1 MEGKRAVQLPG
12 PPVPDEIGRLI
23 HRDICAACWT
33 LWWKD
38 LSIKVINELRLDL
51 SSDGGQYEYDRNMR
65 EFMGFEQEPTK

>member
-1 MEGKRAVQLPG
+1 VLRRPVRAAPC
-12 PPVPDEIGRLI
+12 PRAIR
-23 HRDICAACWT
+23 RRKTAACGA

-65 EFMGFEQEPTK
+65 EFMGFEPEPPK